1 MANPYKN
8 IFGLAKE
15 LGLSKDTISEGATQW
30 TGVASLTSLSK
41 SQIKSYEMKLRRMR
55 TSLTDRRRAQVAE
68 AFVRN
73 GALSQQQFVFITD
86 LVAAV
91 FNGDIAK
98 FRAWL
103 KEFFVLDSE
112 RFIDKFTV
120 RKVIKALQAM
130 RARGY
135 KTDI

>member
-1 MANPYKN
+1 MKN
-8 IFGLAKE
+8 QYQTLFGLAKE
-15 LGLSKDTISEGATQW
+15 LGLSKETISDGAAQW
-30 TGVASLTSLSK
+30 TGVASLKSLSK
-41 SQIKSYEMKLRRMR
+41 SQLKSYEMKLRRMR
-55 TSLTDRRRAQVAE
+55 TSLTERRRAQVAE
-68 AFVRN
+68 VFERN
-73 GALSQQQFVFITD
+73 GTLSQQQFVFITD

-130 RARGY
+130 RARGF